1 MVLLH
6 DTDRPTLPPTNLES
20 IEPPLETKR
29 HLYQII
35 LLLQCLEYLWRDRTD
50 FFAAGN
56 LTIYYSLRQIKNQD
70 FRGPDFFV
78 VQGTERRDRKSWT
91 VWEEDGKYPNVIVE
105 ILSDSTEQV
114 DDLRSVGDHRGLK
127 KQLYQDVFHTHEYF
141 WFHPYT
147 LEFAGWRLD
156 GKQYQPI
163 VPTTE
168 GWLWSEELQ
177 LYLGLHNQ
185 QLRYFAPDRS
195 LVPTPEEAAD
205 QAETAIATMRQKMLD
220 RGINPDSE

>member
-1 MVLLH
+1 MVLLQ
-6 DTDRPTLPPTNLES
+6 DLDRPSLPPTNLES
-20 IEPPLETKR
+20 AEPPVETKR

-35 LLLQCLEYLWRDRTD
+35 LLLQCLEYLWRDRED

-78 VQGTERRDRKSWT
+78 VLGTEQRDRKSWT
-91 VWEEDGKYPNVIVE
+91 VWEEDGRYPNVIVE

-114 DDLRSVGDHRGLK
+114 DRGLK

-156 GKQYQPI
+156 GKLYQAI
-163 VPTTE
+163 EATQE

-177 LYLGLHNQ
+177 LYLGLHGD
-185 QLRYFAPDRS
+185 QLRYFMGDRS

-205 QAETAIATMRQKMLD
+205 QAKAALAAMEQKLRD
-220 RGINPDSE
+220 LGVD

>member
-6 DTDRPTLPPTNLES
+6 DADLPILPPTNLES
-20 IEPPLETKR
+20 DEPPLETKR
-29 HLYQII
+29 HLDQII
-35 LLLQCLEYLWRDRTD
+35 LLLQCLEYLWRDRDD

-56 LTIYYSLRQIKNQD
+56 LTIYYSLRQIKNRD

-78 VQGTERRDRKSWT
+78 VLDTEQRDRKSWT
-91 VWEEDGKYPNVIVE
+91 VWEEDGKYPDVIVE

-114 DDLRSVGDHRGLK
+114 DRGLK

-147 LEFAGWRLD
+147 LEFSGWRLD

-163 VPTTE
+163 EPTTE

-177 LYLGLHNQ
+177 LYLGLQ
-185 QLRYFAPDRS
+185 GEQLRYFRPDGRWPTVGHRA

-205 QAETAIATMRQKMLD
+205 QATDSLAVMRQKMLD
-220 RGINPDSE
+220 LGVSLD

>member
-6 DTDRPTLPPTNLES
+6 DTDRPLLPPTTLES

-35 LLLQCLEYLWRDRTD
+35 LLLQCLEYLWRDGRGPVKDHRTD

-56 LTIYYSLRQIKNQD
+56 LTIYYSLRQINNQD

-78 VQGTERRDRKSWT
+78 VLDTEQRDRKSWT

-114 DDLRSVGDHRGLK
+114 DRGLK

-147 LEFAGWRLD
+147 LEFVGWRLD

-177 LYLGLHNQ
+177 LYLGLHHE
-185 QLRYFAPDRS
+185 QLRYFDADRA
-195 LVPTPEEAAD
+195 LVPTPEEAAN
-205 QAETAIATMRQKMLD
+205 QAETAIAAMRQKMLD
-220 RGINPDSE
+220 LGIIPD

>member
-35 LLLQCLEYLWRDRTD
+35 LLLQCLEYFWRDRTD

-78 VQGTERRDRKSWT
+78 VLDTEQRDRKSWT

-114 DDLRSVGDHRGLK
+114 DRGLK

-185 QLRYFAPDRS
+185 QLRYFAPDRA
-195 LVPTPEEAAD
+195 LVPTPEEAAN
-205 QAETAIATMRQKMLD
+205 QAEASVATMRQKMLD

>member
-1 MVLLH
+1 MVLLQN
-6 DTDRPTLPPTNLES
+6 TDRPSLPPTNLES

-56 LTIYYSLRQIKNQD
+56 LTIYYSLRQIKNRD

-78 VQGTERRDRKSWT
+78 VLDTEQRDRKSWT
-91 VWEEDGKYPNVIVE
+91 VWEEDGKYPSVIVE
-105 ILSDSTEQV
+105 ILSDSTE
-114 DDLRSVGDHRGLK
+114 DTDRGLK

-147 LEFAGWRLD
+147 LEFVGWRLD
-156 GKQYQPI
+156 GKQYQSI
-163 VPTTE
+163 ASTTE
-168 GWLWSEELQ
+168 GYLWSEELQ
-177 LYLGLHNQ
+177 LYMGLHNE
-185 QLRYFAPDRS
+185 QLRYFTEDRA

-205 QAETAIATMRQKMLD
+205 QAEGAIAAMRQKMLD
-220 RGINPDSE
+220 LGIDI

>member
-1 MVLLH
+1 MVLLN
-6 DTDRPTLPPTNLES
+6 DTDRPLLPPTNLES

-78 VQGTERRDRKSWT
+78 VLDTEQRDRKSWT

-114 DDLRSVGDHRGLK
+114 DRGLK

-163 VPTTE
+163 VPTAE

-177 LYLGLHNQ
+177 LYLGLYHE
-185 QLRYFAPDRS
+185 QLRYFAADRE

-205 QAETAIATMRQKMLD
+205 QAEASIAAMRQKMLD
-220 RGINPDSE
+220 LGIATD

>member
-1 MVLLH
+1 MVLLQ
-6 DTDRPTLPPTNLES
+6 DTDRPSIPPTNLES
-20 IEPPLETKR
+20 VEPPVETKR

-35 LLLQCLEYLWRDRTD
+35 LLLQCLEYLWRDRED

-78 VQGTERRDRKSWT
+78 VLGTEQRDRKSWT
-91 VWEEDGKYPNVIVE
+91 VWEEDGRYPNMIVE

-114 DDLRSVGDHRGLK
+114 DRGLK

-147 LEFAGWRLD
+147 LELAGWRLD
-156 GKQYQPI
+156 GKLYRAI
-163 VPTTE
+163 ETTEE

-177 LYLGLHNQ
+177 LYLGLHGE
-185 QLRYFAPDRS
+185 QLRYFTGERS

-205 QAETAIATMRQKMLD
+205 QAQAALAQMQQKLRD
-220 RGINPDSE
+220 LGVDSI

>member
-6 DTDRPTLPPTNLES
+6 DTDRPLLPPTNLES

-78 VQGTERRDRKSWT
+78 ALDTEQRDRKSWT

-114 DDLRSVGDHRGLK
+114 DRGLK

-147 LEFAGWRLD
+147 LEFAGWRSD
-156 GKQYQPI
+156 GKHYQSI
-163 VPTTE
+163 APTAE

-177 LYLGLHNQ
+177 LYLGLHHE
-185 QLRYFAPDRS
+185 QLRYFAADRA

-205 QAETAIATMRQKMLD
+205 QAEAAIAAMRQKMLD
-220 RGINPDSE
+220 LGIVPD

>member
-1 MVLLH
+1 MVFLR
-6 DTDRPTLPPTNLES
+6 DTDRPPLPPTNLES

-78 VQGTERRDRKSWT
+78 VTDTEQRDRKSWT

-114 DDLRSVGDHRGLK
+114 DRGLK

-168 GWLWSEELQ
+168 GWLWSKELQ
-177 LYLGLHNQ
+177 LYLGLHHE
-185 QLRYFAPDRS
+185 QLRYFDADRA
-195 LVPTPEEAAD
+195 LVPTPEEAAN
-205 QAETAIATMRQKMLD
+205 QAEATIATMRQKMLD
-220 RGINPDSE
+220 LGIVPD